1 MSLSG
6 ISLVTLLWHKIF
18 PTFSGSETVFVKM
31 INPEART
38 TQLANLNR
46 KKKKKKDPIISWLVI
61 VEKRELKQTKMG
73 KVH

>member
-18 PTFSGSETVFVKM
+18 PTFSGSEIVFVKM
-31 INPEART
+31 IDPEART

-46 KKKKKKDPIISWLVI
+46 KKKKKTQLFLGWL
-61 VEKRELKQTKMG
+61 
-73 KVH
+73 

>member
-46 KKKKKKDPIISWLVI
+46 KKKKKKTQLFLGWL
-61 VEKRELKQTKMG
+61 
-73 KVH
+73 